1 MKLKQK
7 FIDTWSPRLL
17 AVLRIVTGLL
27 FLEHGTA
34 KLLGLPHVAVFD
46 GLQLLSLMG
55 LAGVLELGG
64 GLLIVL
70 GLFTR
75 PVAFML
81 SGQMAVA
88 YFMAH
93 APQAFLPLV
102 NQGELAVLYC
112 FVFLYLFIAG
122 PGTFSIDSARKNT

>member
-1 MKLKQK
+1 MKLEQK

-34 KLLGLPHVAVFD
+34 KLLGLPHVAMFD

-75 PVAFML
+75 PVAFIL

-122 PGTFSIDSARKNT
+122 PGAFSFDSARKNT

>member
-1 MKLKQK
+1 MKLTQK

-34 KLLGLPHVAVFD
+34 KLLGLPHVAMFD

-75 PVAFML
+75 PVAFIL

-93 APQAFLPLV
+93 APQGFLPLV

-122 PGTFSIDSARKNT
+122 PGAFSIDSARKNT